1 MIPCG
6 ILAAPGVTRALF
18 CGSHM
23 SQVWFCTCYRC
34 GANSRDRPLRA
45 TLAHLLQWCP
55 FLPVGLT
62 C

>member
-1 MIPCG
+1 
-6 ILAAPGVTRALF
+6 
-18 CGSHM
+18 M

-45 TLAHLLQWCP
+45 ALAHLLQWCP